1 MDALEMK
8 MEGLTMALRTG
19 SIGGSMRDLDP
30 EIRRALLED
39 YQTAH
44 RRDHCS
50 RTDFADGWLALLRR
64 LKGDPEIRR
73 QLLVRNS

>member
-19 SIGGSMRDLDP
+19 SIGGALAGLDP

>member
-1 MDALEMK
+1 MTGYQVRLHTV
-8 MEGLTMALRTG
+8 GMALRTG
-19 SIGGSMRDLDP
+19 SIGAALDRLDP

>member
-1 MDALEMK
+1 

-19 SIGGSMRDLDP
+19 SIGGALAGLDP

>member
-1 MDALEMK
+1 VDALEMK

-19 SIGGSMRDLDP
+19 SIGGALAGLDP

>member
-1 MDALEMK
+1 MK

-19 SIGGSMRDLDP
+19 SIGGALAGLDP

>member
-1 MDALEMK
+1 MTGYQVRLHTV
-8 MEGLTMALRTG
+8 GMALRTG
-19 SIGGSMRDLDP
+19 SIGAALDRLDP

-64 LKGDPEIRR
+64 IQGDPSLKKSIT
-73 QLLVRNS
+73 VRNT